1 MDKKAVASSLA
12 PSAIGPYSPGVVAD
26 GMIFLSGQIGL
37 DPRSG
42 SLAVG
47 VVAQA
52 EQVLS
57 NIGALLAEAGA
68 GFEDVV
74 KCTVFLADIADF
86 SAVNDVY
93 ASRFPKSYPA
103 RSAVQV
109 AALPAGALVEIEVI
123 ARVPSAG

>member
-42 SLAVG
+42 SLATG

-86 SAVNDVY
+86 SAVNDVC
-93 ASRFPKSYPA
+93 ASRFPKPYPA

>member
-1 MDKKAVASSLA
+1 MDKKAVAPSLA

-37 DPRSG
+37 DPQSG
-42 SLAVG
+42 SLAAG

-52 EQVLS
+52 EQALS

-93 ASRFPKSYPA
+93 APRFPKPYPA